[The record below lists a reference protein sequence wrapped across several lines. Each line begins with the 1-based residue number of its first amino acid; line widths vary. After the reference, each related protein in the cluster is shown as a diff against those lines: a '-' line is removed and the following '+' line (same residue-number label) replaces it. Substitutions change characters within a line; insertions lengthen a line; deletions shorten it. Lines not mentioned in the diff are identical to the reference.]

1 MKHSVFLPGFFLC
14 LLTVSCTRETS
25 QSVPPFEDQSTFV
38 SMSQAEAEVLKL
50 LSVVD
55 GEVKGPAT
63 KRRIVE
69 KYSLGGPDSV
79 TKSDGIEDP
88 LVYVFNFNDNQG
100 YAIASGDNRMP
111 PVFCLVDKGHLSDT
125 TSLPEGAIAMLSRID
140 TEYRMTVGLP
150 ITDYY
155 GNTVTA
161 EQYSEY
167 EVNMIRPGDDA
178 PTYTIYT
185 TWNDGPR
192 MGTLLNCRWGQESP
206 FNYYCKTQDGKDAY
220 VGCVAIAVGQV
231 MFHWGHNSMYNGHYY
246 DWDEMRRITYWV
258 IPSTPYYANA
268 WEQVHFLLS
277 DIGRSENLD
286 MNYGEI
292 NNSDGSSA
300 YCENIQ
306 RTFLNFGY
314 SNGGEIY
321 DYNTET
327 LKYNI
332 LRGPVIGCGCS
343 EKHVNTF
350 LGITIDTSYS
360 GGHEWIYDQYMEQ
373 NRFRQTFSRKTGEL
387 IRTMKE
393 TRTLVRCNWGWDG
406 DSDGFYL
413 SGSYDTEDDRGL
425 ITKSQG
431 HSSENPYY
439 FQYQLKMHIG
449 IHP

>member
-167 EVNMIRPGDDA
+167 GVNMIRPEDDET
-178 PTYTIYT
+178 TYTLIT
-185 TWNDGPR
+185 LWHNGPI
-192 MGTLLNCRWGQESP
+192 MGSLLSCRWEQTGP
-206 FNYYCKTQDGKDAY
+206 FNKYCKTSDGKDAY
-220 VGCVAIAVGQV
+220 VGCVAVAVGQV
-231 MFHWGHNSMYNGHYY
+231 MYHWGHNTTYNGHYY
-246 DWDEMRRITYWV
+246 DWNDMHRITSSV
-258 IPSTPYYANA
+258 IPSIPFYANA
-268 WEQVHFLLS
+268 WEQVQLLLR
-277 DIGRSENLD
+277 DLGRSENLD
-286 MNYGEI
+286 MDYGEI
-292 NNSDGSSA
+292 DNSDGSGA

-314 SNGGEIY
+314 SNGGDLGNLNEA
-321 DYNTET
+321 T

-332 LRGPVIGCGCS
+332 LNGPVIGCGYS
-343 EKHVNTF
+343 HEEVNSF
-350 LGITIDTSYS
+350 LGITISTTHD
-360 GGHEWIYDQYMEQ
+360 GGHEWVYDQYMEQ
-373 NRFRQTFSRKTGEL
+373 TRYRNVYNRKTGEL
-387 IRTMKE
+387 IRSEPEVK
-393 TRTLVRCNWGWDG
+393 TLVRCNWGWG
-406 DSDGFYL
+406 DTCDGFYL
-413 SGSYDTEDDRGL
+413 FGDYNTNNRP
-425 ITKSQG
+425 ITKTSSN
-431 HSSENPYY
+431 SSEAPYY
-439 FQYQLKMHIG
+439 YQYELRMHTG